1 MKTAKKFIFLFLL
14 SLLTAAPAPAE
25 KTAPAEFLK
34 SDGVYPVV
42 NAKPFVKFGKH
53 IFFIRKTDEKLKQEI
68 IVVGSPHIEIDK
80 SKQELTAWKMDH
92 SPYLNMLVSTGK
104 AGIDEEGRE
113 SYETASGIFKVLE
126 TSPAVPWSKDE
137 KVIMTDAI
145 KIGENEKYIH
155 SLKLR
160 GEYRNY
166 EKSLGAKAS
175 HGCIRLSVKN
185 AFKLRRCIESC
196 ENWEGQT
203 IIVYIFDDADDFL
216 KRYPK
221 TLKRIGKG
229 DFYLVENASERE
241 DILKNPAIAKVYQNK
256 KNDYAVI
263 KIK

>member
-1 MKTAKKFIFLFLL
+1 MKKLL
-14 SLLTAAPAPAE
+14 LKAALLISLLIVSPPSPGIAE
-25 KTAPAEFLK
+25 NNKLPDFLNS
-34 SDGVYPVV
+34 SDVYPVI

-53 IFFIRKTDEKLKQEI
+53 IFFMRETDEKLKQEI
-68 IVVGSPHIEIDK
+68 IVAGSPHIEINK
-80 SKQELTAWKMDH
+80 SKQELTAWKMDQ
-92 SPYLNMLVSTGK
+92 SLYLKMLVSTGV
-104 AGIDEEGRE
+104 AGIDKEGRE
-113 SYETASGIFKVLE
+113 SYETAPGIFKVLE
-126 TSPAVPWSKDE
+126 TSPTVPWSKDE

-166 EKSLGAKAS
+166 EKLLGTKAS
-175 HGCIRLSVKN
+175 HGCIRLSVRN

-196 ENWEGQT
+196 ENWKGQT
-203 IIVYIFDDADDFL
+203 IIVYIFDEEGDFL

-241 DILKNPAIAKVYQNK
+241 DISTLR
-256 KNDYAVI
+256 
-263 KIK
+263 